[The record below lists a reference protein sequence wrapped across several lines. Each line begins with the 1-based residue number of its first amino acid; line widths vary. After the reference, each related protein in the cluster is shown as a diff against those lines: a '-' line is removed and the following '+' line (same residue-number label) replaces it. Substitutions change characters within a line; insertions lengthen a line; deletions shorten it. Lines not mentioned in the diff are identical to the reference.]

1 MFEQIILGFTSVFT
15 DWFTIVLILVGVLI
29 GLTMGSIPGLTGNMA
44 VALLIPLT
52 YVMPPVTALSF
63 LIAITKSGTFGGS
76 IPAILIN
83 TPGTPAATATA
94 MDGYE
99 LAKQG
104 KAMKAMKMALHASV
118 IGDLFSNIV
127 LVLVAAQLAK
137 IALMFG
143 PVERFTLI
151 VFALTIIGMVSG
163 ESLPKGLLSAA
174 VGLLLATI
182 GMDPIVG
189 FPRFDF
195 GNINLS
201 GGIGFVPLMIGL
213 FGIAEVIVQKEQI
226 KTQKAGKEKTAPVSV
241 LSLSGKAEDRVV
253 KLTELKRCLKTIFR
267 SCAVGT
273 FIGALPGLGASVA
286 AWVGYGMAK
295 RAAKGSDRFGKGEI
309 EGVAAAEA
317 ANNAVDGANLIP
329 LLTLGIPG
337 NNAAAL
343 IAGALMIHGL
353 AVGPLIFEKSGP
365 IVYSIFAAS
374 FITIGA
380 YWLVGLVFIRGG
392 VVLTKLSKEYLF
404 PAIAIVCVM
413 GIYTLNTNLF
423 DVKVMLLSGGL
434 GYCMRKF
441 SIPVAPLIIGFL
453 LGPEAEL
460 TLRHSLMLSQGSLY
474 IFLDHPVALAFLALT
489 FATIIKMSLRKKG
502 GNSY

>member
-1 MFEQIILGFTSVFT
+1 MFEQILLGFASVFT
-15 DWFTIVLILVGVLI
+15 DWFTISLILVGVLI

-52 YVMPPVTALSF
+52 YVMPPVTAVSF

-94 MDGYE
+94 MDGYP

-104 KAMKAMKMALHASV
+104 KALKAMKMALHASC
-118 IGDLFSNIV
+118 IGDLFSNLV

-137 IALMFG
+137 VALMFG

-163 ESLPKGLLSAA
+163 RSLPKGLMSAA

-195 GNINLS
+195 DNINLS

-213 FGIAEVIVQKEQI
+213 FGIAEVMVQKEQI
-226 KTQKAGKEKTAPVSV
+226 KTQKTGEEKTAPV
-241 LSLSGKAEDRVV
+241 LFLSGKPEDRVV

-295 RAAKGSDRFGKGEI
+295 RAAKDPDRFGKGEI

-365 IVYSIFAAS
+365 IVYSIFAAA

-404 PAIAIVCVM
+404 PVIAIVCVM
-413 GIYTLNTNLF
+413 GVYTLNTNLF

-474 IFLDHPVALAFLALT
+474 IFFDHPVALAFLALT

-502 GNSY
+502 GISN

>member
-1 MFEQIILGFTSVFT
+1 MLEQLIMGFGSVFS
-15 DWFTIVLILVGVLI
+15 DWFTVLLILVGVLI

-52 YVMPPVTALSF
+52 YAMPPVAAVSF
-63 LIAITKSGTFGGS
+63 LIAITKAGTFGGS

-99 LAKQG
+99 LAKKG
-104 KAMKAMKMALHASV
+104 KALKAMKMALHAST
-118 IGDLFSNIV
+118 IGDLFSNFV

-137 IALMFG
+137 VALKFG
-143 PVERFTLI
+143 PVERFALI

-163 ESLPKGLLSAA
+163 KSLPKGLLSAGI
-174 VGLLLATI
+174 GLLLATI

-195 GNINLS
+195 DNINLS

-213 FGIAEVIVQKEQI
+213 FGIAEVLKQVEERK
-226 KTQKAGKEKTAPVSV
+226 KPKNDGEKIPPAAV
-241 LSLSGKAEDRVV
+241 LSVSSNPDDSKV
-253 KLTELKRCLKTIFR
+253 TFSELKKCIRTIFR
-267 SCAVGT
+267 SCTVGT
-273 FIGALPGLGASVA
+273 FIGILPGLGASVA
-286 AWVGYGMAK
+286 AWLGYGMAQK
-295 RAAKGSDRFGKGEI
+295 ASKNPETFGKGNI

-353 AVGPLIFEKSGP
+353 PVGPMIFEKAGST
-365 IVYSIFAAS
+365 VYAIFAAA
-374 FITIGA
+374 FITIAA
-380 YWLVGLVFIRGG
+380 YWLIGLYFIRCG
-392 VVLTKLSKEYLF
+392 VILTKISREYLF
-404 PAIAIVCVM
+404 PIITVICVM
-413 GIYTLNTNLF
+413 GVYTINTNLF
-423 DVKVMLLSGGL
+423 DVGVMMAAGGL
-434 GYCMRKF
+434 GYSMRKF
-441 SIPVAPLIIGFL
+441 SIPLPPLIIGFL
-453 LGPEAEL
+453 LGPEAEM
-460 TLRHSLMLSQGSLY
+460 TLRHTMMLSQGSIGIFFHHPIAL
-474 IFLDHPVALAFLALT
+474 IFLAITAITVV
-489 FATIIKMSLRKKG
+489 KMMLNKKKG
-502 GNSY
+502 D